1 MMGRAVDTVDRNRQ
15 RAQRKRARQ
24 GSDCKKRALF
34 YNAAIVKT
42 LSNQRVSRFRT
53 IQAAGAAGPIA
64 DREDASLSVAAG
76 AGAAA
81 RRLHDGHARSDEH
94 LYQIPLIRTRGPI
107 GAVRWT

>member
-24 GSDCKKRALF
+24 GSDCKKRAHF

-64 DREDASLSVAAG
+64 DREDASLSVADSHAG
-76 AGAAA
+76 FFLFAANSFDS
-81 RRLHDGHARSDEH
+81 RGRSS
-94 LYQIPLIRTRGPI
+94 LTVSVP
-107 GAVRWT
+107 VCS